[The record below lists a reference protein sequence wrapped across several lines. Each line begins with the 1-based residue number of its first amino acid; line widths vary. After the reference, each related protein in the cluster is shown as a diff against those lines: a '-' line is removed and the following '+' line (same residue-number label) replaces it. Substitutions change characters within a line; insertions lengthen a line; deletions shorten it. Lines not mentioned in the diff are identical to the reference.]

1 MTDCY
6 HGEKEALLGFLD
18 REFPGRWE
26 YEAGTALQHGKAP
39 EEIIMLWTPDRS
51 ELIGYCMLTVEKD
64 ARQQPNGRGGLGPIG
79 IAKKSGDIMW
89 EIIYCISH
97 FVSFGNLA

>member
-1 MTDCY
+1 M
-6 HGEKEALLGFLD
+6 
-18 REFPGRWE
+18 
-26 YEAGTALQHGKAP
+26 QHGKAP

-79 IAKKSGDIMW
+79 IAKKIRGTSCGRLYTASVTLSAS
-89 EIIYCISH
+89 EI
-97 FVSFGNLA
+97 LA

>member
-51 ELIGYCMLTVEKD
+51 D
-64 ARQQPNGRGGLGPIG
+64 
-79 IAKKSGDIMW
+79 
-89 EIIYCISH
+89 
-97 FVSFGNLA
+97 